1 MNKIITGIG
10 ALVITASTWQIAKL
24 KYKSDVVICRSEIK
38 DQKAETL
45 TTTNNQQNAKIQTKQ
60 RQEKFIHN
68 SPVADSAYDDEW
80 LRLYT
85 KKRDEYQAS
94 TNE

>member
-1 MNKIITGIG
+1 MNKIINWIV
-10 ALVITASTWQIAKL
+10 ALIIVASTWQIAKW
-24 KYKSDVVICRSEIK
+24 YYQRDVLICKSEIK
-38 DQKAETL
+38 DQEIKTL
-45 TTTNNQQNAKIQTKQ
+45 TTTNTQQNAKIRTKQ